1 MSRKNLA
8 RIVIDLSY
16 VVDINDPDM
25 IEEATQCIYED
36 IMNAVKYN
44 ELENYIVMQDPDPN
58 LTEDD
63 IPEFLVDQDK
73 EVEDSYIP

>member
-8 RIVIDLSY
+8 KIVIDLSY

-36 IMNAVKYN
+36 VMNAVKYN
-44 ELENYIVMQDPDPN
+44 ELENYIVLQDPDPT

>member
-1 MSRKNLA
+1 MSGKNLA

-44 ELENYIVMQDPDPN
+44 ELENYIVIQDPDST
-58 LTEDD
+58 LTEAD
-63 IPEFLVDQDK
+63 IPDFLVDQDK
-73 EVEDSYIP
+73 EVEDSYIS